1 MVESARFRRHMCP
14 AVIIGLFVLPAKL
27 NALLSARVAIRLI
40 PRATVCALAR
50 GQKLPPPPPPDSFQ
64 DLGCSSSIL
73 EALEAEC
80 IHAPMEAQYLAFD
93 VLRHSQTDVALVAEA
108 GSGKTLAYLVP
119 LLDQLLQLRTA
130 GRNRSRMLYV
140 VVPTHDL
147 ASQVLRV
154 ARRIAALTP
163 LTIADAESAQH
174 MSKSAM
180 ADAASGSKAKGT
192 ESGKA
197 LGAEGS
203 RGSGRGEPAT
213 DQVGDGGSGRVG
225 KRVDG
230 SSPDVIIGTANA
242 CAAMITSAV
251 KRISGRPAVTIVF
264 DECDVLLAGVR
275 ATGSKAAASPAG
287 AILDAVR
294 KGAKRG
300 PSAAGKASEGGVTPQ
315 EASADWH
322 LRDLSELE
330 VPDAPA
336 GMGGSIGRDGAGGEP
351 AAPRVVF
358 VSATVPGQGASSL
371 GSYLDG
377 RFPGIKWVRT
387 VGAHRPLPKLRCEF
401 MDVGESSDERAA
413 VLLSLCREAQGSK
426 TLVFAS
432 SAARAEDAWRV
443 LDVAGLKPRLFHP
456 DVPLGTREQTLAAF
470 AMEPHGVLVCSGLA
484 ARGIDLPEVALVIE
498 YQMAPNLVE
507 YMHRVGRTARAGREG
522 RAISLV
528 RPTSKNEAA
537 LVSQIQRSVAGGWKF
552 F

>member
-1 MVESARFRRHMCP
+1 MVKAGFRRHMCP
-14 AVIIGLFVLPAKL
+14 AVIIGLFVLPARL
-27 NALLSARVAIRLI
+27 NALLPARVAIRSI
-40 PRATVCALAR
+40 PRAAVCALAR
-50 GQKLPPPPPPDSFQ
+50 GQKLPPPPPPESFQ

-119 LLDQLLQLRTA
+119 LLEQLLQLRTA
-130 GRNRSRMLYV
+130 GRNPSRMLYV

-163 LTIADAESAQH
+163 LTIADAASAQH

-197 LGAEGS
+197 LGTKGS
-203 RGSGRGEPAT
+203 RGSGRGGPAT

-225 KRVDG
+225 MRVDG

-251 KRISGRPAVTIVF
+251 KRIPGRPAVTIVF

-294 KGAKRG
+294 KG
-300 PSAAGKASEGGVTPQ
+300 PSAGCCPPVRATS
-315 EASADWH
+315 
-322 LRDLSELE
+322 
-330 VPDAPA
+330 PA
-336 GMGGSIGRDGAGGEP
+336 LV
-351 AAPRVVF
+351 PRVL
-358 VSATVPGQGASSL
+358 L
-371 GSYLDG
+371 G
-377 RFPGIKWVRT
+377 RAGI
-387 VGAHRPLPKLRCEF
+387 
-401 MDVGESSDERAA
+401 S
-413 VLLSLCREAQGSK
+413 
-426 TLVFAS
+426 
-432 SAARAEDAWRV
+432 
-443 LDVAGLKPRLFHP
+443 
-456 DVPLGTREQTLAAF
+456 
-470 AMEPHGVLVCSGLA
+470 
-484 ARGIDLPEVALVIE
+484 
-498 YQMAPNLVE
+498 
-507 YMHRVGRTARAGREG
+507 GRT
-522 RAISLV
+522 
-528 RPTSKNEAA
+528 T
-537 LVSQIQRSVAGGWKF
+537 
-552 F
+552 